1 MSVCSVVRL
10 PPFPLT
16 LSLPLPF
23 AHLFPVPPYISNS
36 IFFQIFFSPPLILFY
51 RFFQFPIVFVFC
63 TSNMLTLLSFSISS
77 VFSLAVHCM
86 QDGYSHSS
94 ATTRLP
100 MCSFERMTGD
110 QQGSHWSEELLQSN
124 APGIREATRRDG
136 LNAERGNV
144 DGGRGVD
151 SGKARRSKT
160 GKQQGREHE

>member
-36 IFFQIFFSPPLILFY
+36 SFFQIFFL
-51 RFFQFPIVFVFC
+51 
-63 TSNMLTLLSFSISS
+63 LLSSCFIAFFNFPLFLYCALQTCSHFL
-77 VFSLAVHCM
+77 VFPSPLSFPLLSTEM

-110 QQGSHWSEELLQSN
+110 Q
-124 APGIREATRRDG
+124 
-136 LNAERGNV
+136 
-144 DGGRGVD
+144 
-151 SGKARRSKT
+151 
-160 GKQQGREHE
+160 